1 MWRFA
6 KLPPMSPS
14 KAPSIHTINL
24 GCSKNQVDAER
35 IVGELVS
42 AGYRIA
48 PTAQRSDYILVN
60 TCGFIESAK
69 EESIEMILSQLRG
82 KTKRQKVIV
91 AGCLSQ
97 RYGKDLASE
106 IPEVDIWAGTYQP
119 GKILELVGAPEA
131 ADLCRSAPPPRLN
144 LGGYPHHAYLKVAE
158 GCNRNCSFCAIPGIR
173 GKQKSSSIANLV
185 EEAKILEQSGVQEIT
200 LIAQDLS
207 FYGRERASQGENLER
222 LLEALLRET
231 SLPWV
236 RMLYLYPAF
245 ITDGLLGLM
254 AKEDRICK
262 YADMPIQHA
271 SDRMLKLMRRNYTGK
286 ELRELLARM
295 QDKVPGLALRSTVL
309 LGFPGET
316 HEDFE
321 ELMRLVEDVR
331 FARLGGFTWSPEEGT
346 HAMNLQEEH
355 VPEET
360 ARLRLEALVEAQ
372 NAISLSHNESL
383 IGSET
388 EVILDEVADESEF
401 HFYGRTRADALEVD
415 NQVRIL
421 EGDGKP
427 GEIRRA
433 RIVDAG
439 PHELD
444 AVLI

>member
-1 MWRFA
+1 M
-6 KLPPMSPS
+6 
-14 KAPSIHTINL
+14 
-24 GCSKNQVDAER
+24 
-35 IVGELVS
+35 
-42 AGYRIA
+42 
-48 PTAQRSDYILVN
+48 
-60 TCGFIESAK
+60 
-69 EESIEMILSQLRG
+69 
-82 KTKRQKVIV
+82 
-91 AGCLSQ
+91 
-97 RYGKDLASE
+97 
-106 IPEVDIWAGTYQP
+106 
-119 GKILELVGAPEA
+119 
-131 ADLCRSAPPPRLN
+131 
-144 LGGYPHHAYLKVAE
+144 AE

-173 GKQKSSSIANLV
+173 GKQKSSSIASLV